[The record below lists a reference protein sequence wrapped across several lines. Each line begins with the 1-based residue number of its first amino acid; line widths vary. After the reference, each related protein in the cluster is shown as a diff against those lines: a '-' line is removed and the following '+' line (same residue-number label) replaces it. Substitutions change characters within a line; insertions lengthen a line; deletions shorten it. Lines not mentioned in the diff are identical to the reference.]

1 MRRSFSIPL
10 RNGRRYRFVLGNQHP
25 EVGVALVHQQRKAA
39 NLIVKEDKDLR
50 RQRAMRHLANGGM
63 KLAVSGH
70 HGCDI
75 AIRGSAT
82 HAIQSRK
89 DLAELCRVDELDII
103 DICTPSFLH
112 SAHTLQVLESGKH
125 VVCEKPIAGSLKEV
139 DHLIQAEA
147 NSGKR
152 VMPIFQYRFG
162 HGLQKLKHLIARGI
176 AGRAYLT
183 TVETLWRRRAA
194 YYAVPWRGKWDTEL
208 GGPLVTLAIHA
219 HDALYYVLGPAKS
232 VLARTTTLVNPIETD
247 DCISASLEMAD
258 GSLATLSVTTG
269 SVAQISRHRF
279 CFSGLTAESNTEP
292 YRNSSDPWTFT
303 GDSPEVER
311 QIEQALTEFEPL
323 PEHFVGQF
331 ARFHIALVN
340 GTELPVTLADARNS
354 LELITAIYHS
364 AETGEIVNL
373 PIDAGHPKYAGWQ
386 P

>member
-1 MRRSFSIPL
+1 MAKQYKVAVVGAGIGKSHVHAYQGLPDQF
-10 RNGRRYRFVLGNQHP
+10 
-25 EVGVALVHQQRKAA
+25 EVT
-39 NLIVKEDKDLR
+39 
-50 RQRAMRHLANGGM
+50 
-63 KLAVSGH
+63 AV
-70 HGCDI
+70 CDI
-75 AIRGSAT
+75 DE
-82 HAIQSRK
+82 SRARELAQECDVPNTFT

-112 SAHTLQVLESGKH
+112 YAHTLQVLESGKH

-176 AGRAYLT
+176 AGRAHLT